1 MHAVEKRLLELVGI
15 LLQRQL
21 TTVERDDLRFCHRF
35 LVDREWKLGLLET
48 QSYLASLSNDTEWQH
63 EICRQIDA
71 LDGR

>member
-1 MHAVEKRLLELVGI
+1 MHTVEKRLLELVGI

-21 TTVERDDLRFCHRF
+21 TIVERDDLRFCHRF
-35 LVDREWKLGLLET
+35 LVEREWKMGLLET